1 MLFWPGQ
8 IRCRNDECSM
18 VAAFSRREIL
28 VGAALAALTRV
39 VGAQT
44 PPRIV
49 TLEWAE
55 TEMVLSLGLIP
66 SGVADLAGYRQW
78 VGIENEKLADAVDV
92 GGRQQPSLE
101 ALMRLKP
108 DLIVTSALR
117 HGAIASRL
125 KEIAPTIL
133 LDGGSVTADFYE
145 ATRLSLLSV
154 AEAIGHEAGGLAEW
168 QSFEGQLVAVQKKNR
183 NSVNV
188 IVAQPLPGVA
198 RLRIFTSNSLIMRTL
213 AKAGFSGGIDRGT
226 QSFGFTTFGL
236 EELATLSADTKLLM
250 LDETVPIELSQ
261 SAIWPVLPMVASR
274 QVYTIGR
281 NIWPFG
287 STRSML
293 RLVEKTTSALAI

>member
-1 MLFWPGQ
+1 
-8 IRCRNDECSM
+8 M
-18 VAAFSRREIL
+18 VATFSRREIL

-39 VGAQT
+39 VGAQI
-44 PPRIV
+44 PRKIV

-78 VGIENEKLADAVDV
+78 VGIEIEALVDTVDV

-117 HGAIASRL
+117 HGTIASRL

-133 LDGGSVTADFYE
+133 LGESSNSADFYE
-145 ATRLSLLSV
+145 AAKLNLLSV
-154 AEAIGHEAGGLAEW
+154 AKATDQEAVGRAEW
-168 QSFEGQLVAVQKKNR
+168 QSFEEQLLAVQKKNR

-188 IVAQPLPGVA
+188 VVAQPLPGVA

-213 AKAGFSGGIDRGT
+213 AEAGYSEGIDSGN
-226 QSFGFTTFGL
+226 QPFGFTTFGL
-236 EELATLSADTKLLM
+236 EDLATLSADTKLLM
-250 LDETVPIELSQ
+250 LGEEVPIELSQ
-261 SAIWPVLPMVASR
+261 SAIWPVLPMVAAK
-274 QVYTIGR
+274 QVYAIGG

-293 RLVEKTTSALAI
+293 RLVAKTASALAI

>member
-1 MLFWPGQ
+1 
-8 IRCRNDECSM
+8 M
-18 VAAFSRREIL
+18 VATFSRREIL

-39 VGAQT
+39 VVAQI
-44 PPRIV
+44 PRKIV

-66 SGVADLAGYRQW
+66 SGVADLAGYRRW
-78 VGIENEKLADAVDV
+78 VGIENEALVHTVDV

-117 HGAIASRL
+117 HGTIASRL

-133 LDGGSVTADFYE
+133 LGESSNSADFYE
-145 ATRLSLLSV
+145 AAKLNLLSV
-154 AEAIGHEAGGLAEW
+154 AKATDQEAVGRAEW
-168 QSFEGQLVAVQKKNR
+168 QSFEEQLLAVQKKNQ

-188 IVAQPLPGVA
+188 VVAQPLPGVA

-213 AKAGFSGGIDRGT
+213 AEAGYSEGIDSGN
-226 QSFGFTTFGL
+226 QPFGFTTFGL
-236 EELATLSADTKLLM
+236 EDLATLSSDTKLLM
-250 LDETVPIELSQ
+250 LGEEVPIELSQ
-261 SAIWPVLPMVASR
+261 SAIWPVLPMVAAK
-274 QVYTIGR
+274 QVYAIGG

-293 RLVEKTTSALAI
+293 RLIAKTMSALAI